1 MNMNKFGIGMR
12 LIGILIFTWF
22 AWFFWP
28 WLSEFFGGLH
38 CSWIAGIHDKT
49 SKEELSQ
56 VYTIFQA
63 WVAVVSIGVAFVMY
77 ILGKEQARDDE
88 FNKLLMKELEHLF
101 VKVDEWAV
109 LQDSLSWSVDGKVI
123 DGYFVSNFMAD
134 KYRKAELA
142 LLVKIH
148 GEDREAADKAIAELN
163 DQDRAFMA
171 DFDSAKL
178 KPMADVL
185 FRILNWSWAIVGSLE
200 RVYSRD
206 KSRMRE
212 IADFQEKIIGIV
224 RDYIGPDSQY
234 VFGRYRHVKWKLDE
248 AKGKVKPA
256 YYRGERSADR
266 LFVYERTLALY
277 TPSPQVAKLQ
287 IDYLAT
293 RNAKLGLPF
302 DLQIDF
308 KKRWQSALLQR

>member
-1 MNMNKFGIGMR
+1 MNMNKFGIGMK

-28 WLSEFFGGLH
+28 WLSEFFEGLH

-63 WVAVVSIGVAFVMY
+63 WVAVASIGIAFVMY
-77 ILGKEQARDDE
+77 ILGKGQARDDE

-101 VKVDEWAV
+101 FKVDEWAV

-206 KSRMRE
+206 KSRMSE

-302 DLQIDF
+302 NLQIDF